1 MWKPSKT
8 LWSKGHKSHAKA
20 CVHCAALQEDVN
32 KDKNFVCCGPFFL
45 VMKLNFDSGWN
56 SLLID
61 IFHIINL
68 HTVQYTCI
76 MCTVRAPVF
85 GRHQFFGTS
94 EHYGKAHTCGSLL
107 SGWMNYKIYTACC
120 WFSTSGNILIQ
131 VSITILTNQVLKVAD
146 CTVESAEYWCL
157 YGTKQE
163 LELMYTKIVH
173 LYFALLRTVL
183 MLHVHVSMHCTCA
196 QQAFK
201 LKWSKLPMRRKTQS
215 LFTKF

>member
-1 MWKPSKT
+1 MLLVFYIRQYFNTSFHHN
-8 LWSKGHKSHAKA
+8 SDKS
-20 CVHCAALQEDVN
+20 
-32 KDKNFVCCGPFFL
+32 G
-45 VMKLNFDSGWN
+45 
-56 SLLID
+56 I
-61 IFHIINL
+61 
-68 HTVQYTCI
+68 
-76 MCTVRAPVF
+76 
-85 GRHQFFGTS
+85 
-94 EHYGKAHTCGSLL
+94 
-107 SGWMNYKIYTACC
+107 
-120 WFSTSGNILIQ
+120 
-131 VSITILTNQVLKVAD
+131 KVAD